1 MNQLPVVVGATGQP
15 LEVPCVCDPWYF
27 DGLQY
32 EKFPIRKG
40 FKLVEHS
47 SGYSRY
53 IFNADA
59 TRLSPEAFAKLIQAW
74 LFFGLLIEVSK
85 VSGVVIDV
93 ADFIEHKG
101 QGKYITTK
109 FLPDYLS
116 QWEQKE
122 RTLPRKECK
131 SRFRRQ
137 SYMIEHSMFFREH
150 QISGRVMADDLHGKC
165 SEGYQVSLPLPI
177 EMSIILLEETLDLA
191 SRKTYGINLSLGPT
205 PMSLSPRLITNL
217 NSTGWCPSEVSLIT
231 RKYDDSSI
239 IFASQVERHKTKA
252 NHSQCSTTKCRA
264 FNIVIP
270 NYRTQHII
278 DCKNCSDVAIIPEEL
293 ASTLR
298 RGRIPRAC
306 IRTTGKG
313 DALEPTVTI
322 EDSGPYIA
330 ISHVWSDGLGN
341 TIANAL
347 PSCQLLRLRRLALG
361 VSVKFRDDVP
371 AIWIDTL
378 LVPVEK
384 GKEKRMALS
393 QLYNYYQRAD
403 NVLVLDS
410 DLLQAS
416 RKCSEEE
423 MLTRISFSTWMRRL
437 WTLEEGVLRRDKLV
451 FQFRDGPVPMNSLT
465 GSVETS
471 SNLTRIN
478 FQLKNNLLQ
487 GLPDFASLGRQ
498 PAEST
503 PIIAKLLRILQY
515 RLTTKAIDEPLCIAH
530 ILGLDASRLV
540 VIDEVDIRMRE
551 LLRIFAET
559 KTLFP
564 MEFLFTH
571 EPKLQLDGFRW
582 APISFMALDDDDTS
596 LRLMSKTKAGWTTNT
611 ERGLL
616 VSGMPGFSLNYGK
629 EQCKKITFVE
639 LDKRMYGIT
648 PMPIDGP
655 WRNMGRF
662 WTKEAA
668 EKALQID
675 TSHQWSVEWQAML
688 NQNQPH
694 PLVVVYNNL
703 ADQRGLLILLYD
715 YEGELGDEGG
725 SLIYARSV
733 GKICMYELGDA
744 AKNYPIIGASTN
756 MIRSVSRDWDLEE
769 MEKQTQAELEKWH
782 DPKTSTFLRCTAIE
796 SSQRWCIG

>member
-1 MNQLPVVVGATGQP
+1 MNQLPAVVGATGQP

-27 DGLQY
+27 DGLQF
-32 EKFPIRKG
+32 EKFPVRKG

-47 SGYSRY
+47 SDYSKY

-59 TRLSPEAFAKLIQAW
+59 TKLSPEAFAKIIQAW
-74 LFFGLLIEVSK
+74 LFFGLLIEVLK
-85 VSGVVIDV
+85 VGGVVIDV
-93 ADFIEHKG
+93 EDFIEHKG
-101 QGKYITTK
+101 QEKHITTK
-109 FLPDYLS
+109 FLPNYLS
-116 QWEQKE
+116 RWEQKE

-131 SRFRRQ
+131 AHFQRQ
-137 SYMIEHSMFFREH
+137 QYMIMHSMFFREH
-150 QISGRVMADDLHGKC
+150 QVSGRVVLENLHGKC
-165 SEGYQVSLPLPI
+165 SESYQVSLPLPI

-191 SRKTYGINLSLGPT
+191 SRKAYGIDLRLG
-205 PMSLSPRLITNL
+205 SYSIFLSPSLITNL

-231 RKYDDSSI
+231 QGYDDSSI
-239 IFASQVERHKTKA
+239 VFASQVERHRTKA

-264 FNIVIP
+264 FNIVTP
-270 NYRTQHII
+270 SYRTQHTI
-278 DCKNCSDVAIIPEEL
+278 DCKNCSDVAIIREEL
-293 ASTLR
+293 ASTLCQ
-298 RGRIPRAC
+298 GRIPRAC

-341 TIANAL
+341 TVANAL

-361 VSVKFRDDVP
+361 ASVDFRDDVP

-410 DLLQAS
+410 DLLKAS

-423 MLTRISFSTWMRRL
+423 MLTRIFFSTWMRRL
-437 WTLEEGVLRRDKLV
+437 WTLEEGVLSRDKLV

-465 GSVETS
+465 ESVKTS

-487 GLPDFASLGRQ
+487 GLPDFPNIYRQ

-503 PIIAKLLRILQY
+503 PIIAELLRTLQY
-515 RLTTKAIDEPLCIAH
+515 RLTTKALDESLCIAH

-551 LLRIFAET
+551 LLRIFAEM
-559 KTLFP
+559 KTPFP
-564 MEFLFTH
+564 MGFLFTH

-582 APISFMALDDDDTS
+582 APISFMALDAEDTS
-596 LRLMSKTKAGWTTNT
+596 LLLMSDTKTKWTTNT
-611 ERGLL
+611 EKGLL
-616 VSGMPGFSLNYGK
+616 VSGMPGFTLNYGK
-629 EQCKKITFVE
+629 EQFKKITFIEV
-639 LDKRMYGIT
+639 DKRIYGIT

-655 WRNMGRF
+655 PRNMSRF
-662 WTKEAA
+662 WTMEAA
-668 EKALQID
+668 EKALHID

-688 NQNQPH
+688 NQNQPQK
-694 PLVVVYNNL
+694 LVVVYEP
-703 ADQRGLLILLYD
+703 AYQRGLLISQYD
-715 YEGELGDEGG
+715 YEGKLSDEGG
-725 SLIYARSV
+725 TLIYARPV
-733 GKICMYELGDA
+733 GKICIYELGDA
-744 AKNYPIIGASTN
+744 AKSYPAMGASTDI
-756 MIRSVSRDWDLEE
+756 IRFTSPGWDFEE

-782 DPKTSTFLRCTAIE
+782 DPKTSTFLKCRAIDP
-796 SSQRWCIG
+796 SQRWCIG